1 MLMRSHC
8 CASCVWQDNGE
19 KWSWLTGHLEGLVSK
34 GKVLVF
40 VSSKQG
46 CDELALNLQ
55 KHWAQGQ
62 VPCGCIHG
70 DKDQG
75 ERSAILKKFKQG
87 EVSGPQPI
95 F

>member
-1 MLMRSHC
+1 M
-8 CASCVWQDNGE
+8 
-19 KWSWLTGHLEGLVSK
+19 SK

-62 VPCGCIHG
+62 FPCGCIHG

-87 EVSGPQPI
+87 EVRHSAQLLVDQPPPEVPRA
-95 F
+95 